1 MPLSDTKCRAPNQTG
16 KPEKRFDGAGLY
28 LLVTPT
34 GRKSWHH
41 AYRFD
46 GQQRTQKLGTYPA
59 IGLATA
65 RRLLQEAKEAL
76 ANGVDPHAPENS
88 ATGPRF
94 REVAEEWIA
103 RQTPE
108 WSEGHRARTEAR
120 IRSNLYP
127 RLGDMPIAS
136 ITTRD
141 VLDALQAIEARGAH
155 DIVRRVKQSA
165 VSIFDFA
172 KVDGRVESNPA
183 RGLEKALVRKPR
195 VRHHAKLAESELVD
209 FFGKLRTYDG
219 EHTRLAI
226 EMVMHTAVRTNE
238 LRMARW
244 GEFEGAVWRIPSE
257 RMKMGTEHLVP
268 LTASTRRLLGRLREM
283 SDSEWVFPGQRGK
296 PISSNTMIAAL
307 YKMGYRGRL
316 TIHGMRGTFST
327 VLNESGKFHPDW
339 IEMQLAHDERDGVR
353 AAYNSAQ
360 YWEHRVTM
368 MDWWSRRLDTA
379 AALAINPED
388 FI

>member
-1 MPLSDTKCRAPNQTG
+1 MPLSDSKCRAPNITG
-16 KPEKRFDGAGLY
+16 KPEKRFDGGGLY

-34 GRKSWHH
+34 GRKTWWH
-41 AYRFD
+41 AYRV
-46 GQQRTQKLGTYPA
+46 GGRQRTQKIGAYPSV
-59 IGLATA
+59 GLATA

-76 ANGVDPHAPENS
+76 ANGVDPNAPENG
-88 ATGPRF
+88 ATGPSF
-94 REVAEEWIA
+94 REVAEEWID

-127 RLGDMPIAS
+127 RLGGMPIAS
-136 ITTRD
+136 IAPAD
-141 VLDALQAIEARGAH
+141 VLEALREVESRGAY

-165 VSIFDFA
+165 VAIFDFA
-172 KVDGRVESNPA
+172 RIDGKIDHNPA
-183 RGLEKALVRKPR
+183 AGLDKALVRKPR
-195 VRHHAKLAESELVD
+195 VRHHAKLPEGELID
-209 FFGKLRTYDG
+209 FFTKLRAYDG

-226 EMVMHTAVRTNE
+226 EMILHTAARTSE
-238 LRMARW
+238 LRLARW
-244 GEFEGAVWRIPSE
+244 EEFEETLWRIPAE

-268 LTASTRRLLGRLREM
+268 LTPSTRRLLERLREM
-283 SDSEWVFPGQRGK
+283 GESEWVFPGQRGK

-316 TIHGMRGTFST
+316 TIHGLRGTFST
-327 VLNESGKFHPDW
+327 ILNETGRFHPDW

-360 YWEHRVTM
+360 YWEHRVKM
-368 MDWWSRRLDTA
+368 MDWWSRRLDLA
-379 AALAINPED
+379 ATLATNPEE